1 MTRQPVLDAA
11 ILAQGLHTQII
22 GKSLHY
28 FRRVESTNDTA
39 KTLAEQGA
47 PEGTVVVASEQ
58 SAGRGRLGRP
68 WASPPGGLWL
78 SVILRPS
85 WPAAEWPRLAFAASV
100 AVASA
105 IERSLGIP
113 TQVKWPND
121 LVLDG
126 RKLGGVLLEA
136 AGSYV
141 VVGIGLNANVRLSAF
156 PPDLAAVVT
165 SLEERLGYPVDLVGL
180 TQEILRDLEHAYQ
193 AVLDDPHALMEQWRV
208 RSITLGRHVRVVGA
222 GAACEG
228 VAESVDADGT
238 LVVRTKTGLRRIVAS
253 DVSLRESP
261 EVGR

>member
-11 ILAQGLHTQII
+11 VLAQGLHTQII

-28 FRRVESTNDTA
+28 FHRVESTNDTA

-47 PEGTVVVASEQ
+47 AEGTVVVASEQ

-68 WASPPGGLWL
+68 WSSPPGGLWF
-78 SVILRPS
+78 SVILRPRR
-85 WPAAEWPRLAFAASV
+85 PAAEWPRLAFAASV

-105 IERSLGIP
+105 IERLLGIP

-136 AGSYV
+136 AGGYV

-193 AVLDDPHALMEQWRV
+193 AVLDDPDALMEQWRV
-208 RSITLGRHVRVVGA
+208 RSITLGRHVRVVGS
-222 GAACEG
+222 GTACEG
-228 VAESVDADGT
+228 VAESVDADGA
-238 LVVRTKTGLRRIVAS
+238 LVVRTKAGLRRIVAS

-261 EVGR
+261 EAGR